1 MNLFNIFASRQ
12 HSIIF
17 VDARI
22 SLYEAAAIDLK
33 PNTEIVSIDLEQDGI
48 KQITQ
53 TLASRRSI
61 QRLQIVS
68 SQNGNKT
75 SLQLGLAQFN
85 PHTLEAYIED
95 LSQWRRALSASS
107 EIILYGLDIVS
118 EPMLYKFMQQL
129 ATITGA
135 NVGAFISFADV
146 PKSLDRD
153 PLVNA

>member
-1 MNLFNIFASRQ
+1 MNLLNIFSSRQ

-22 SLYEAAAIDLK
+22 SLYEAATINLK
-33 PNTEIVSIDLEQDGI
+33 PNTEIVFIDLEQDGI

-53 TLASRRSI
+53 TLANKRSI
-61 QRLQIVS
+61 QRLQIVGLR
-68 SQNGNKT
+68 NGNKT
-75 SLQLGLAQFN
+75 SLQLGLAQFDAR
-85 PHTLEAYIED
+85 TFEAYTED
-95 LSQWRRALSASS
+95 LSQWRKALSASS
-107 EIILYGLDIVS
+107 EIILYGLDVIS

-153 PLVNA
+153 PLINA